1 MFRTILFLLI
11 ALSGPPA
18 QTSSHTEVERHIR
31 AEMDFLASDEMQGR
45 ESASQFEAV
54 AARYLA
60 SELERDGLLP
70 GGDETSSDKSYLQNF
85 SFNQTKA
92 SSAALKVGGN
102 TAQMGSDFVI
112 TRLSGAQF
120 SGPLQKWTPDKTIM
134 RGAVVFVPA
143 DAANRSLTRKII
155 SSGAVAVLI
164 GFGPKTQDLFAH
176 FKAEP
181 ATVEK
186 EGKTNSLLLS
196 QEMTNAISR
205 INEGEAVTLTAKV
218 NDVERHSR
226 NVIAVLP
233 GETDE
238 VVMISAHYDHIGL
251 RPGQADPIY
260 NGADDDASGAVAVLQ
275 LAKKLS
281 SGKKPRRTV
290 YFVLFGSE
298 ELGSLGGDH
307 FQKHLPVDLNKVVAQ
322 IEFEMIGRPDPKVN
336 PGTLWMTGFE
346 RTDLGP
352 ELAKRGAALVGDPHP
367 EQNFFERSDNF
378 PMAKRGVVAQTISS
392 YGLHPQYH
400 QPDDDIAHI
409 DFAHMTH
416 AIESMIKP
424 IEWFVNSDFKPQW
437 KPGMKP

>member
-1 MFRTILFLLI
+1 
-11 ALSGPPA
+11 
-18 QTSSHTEVERHIR
+18 
-31 AEMDFLASDEMQGR
+31 
-45 ESASQFEAV
+45 
-54 AARYLA
+54 
-60 SELERDGLLP
+60 
-70 GGDETSSDKSYLQNF
+70 
-85 SFNQTKA
+85 
-92 SSAALKVGGN
+92 
-102 TAQMGSDFVI
+102 VI
-112 TRLSGAQF
+112 
-120 SGPLQKWTPDKTIM
+120 
-134 RGAVVFVPA
+134 
-143 DAANRSLTRKII
+143 
-155 SSGAVAVLI
+155 
-164 GFGPKTQDLFAH
+164 
-176 FKAEP
+176 
-181 ATVEK
+181 
-186 EGKTNSLLLS
+186 
-196 QEMTNAISR
+196 
-205 INEGEAVTLTAKV
+205 
-218 NDVERHSR
+218 
-226 NVIAVLP
+226 
-233 GETDE
+233 
-238 VVMISAHYDHIGL
+238 ISAHYDHIGV

-260 NGADDDASGAVAVLQ
+260 NGADDDASGTVAVLQ

-307 FQKHLPVDLNKVVAQ
+307 FQKNPPVDLNKIVAQ
-322 IEFEMIGRPDPKVN
+322 VEFEMIGRPDPKVN